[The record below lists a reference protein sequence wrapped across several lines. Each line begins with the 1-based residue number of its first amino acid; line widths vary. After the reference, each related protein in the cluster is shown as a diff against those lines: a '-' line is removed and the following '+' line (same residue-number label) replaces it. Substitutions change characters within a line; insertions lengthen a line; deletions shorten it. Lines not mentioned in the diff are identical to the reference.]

1 MHASRVLAPLLLSVA
16 ALPFDSRA
24 AASLLVD
31 DAGITDAHHCQLE
44 SWVRHTDAGQEWT
57 AVPAC
62 TLANTEWSLGATR
75 APGGERAQWALG
87 AKRVLVERGP
97 RRWGLA
103 ASAGVG
109 GHWQRPRADDWDL
122 NLPLTIA
129 LDTQDRA
136 LLHLNLGRA
145 RQDGLHGYTA
155 GVGVELAVRGPWS
168 LLAETARDAARQ
180 RSSQFGVR
188 RALWD
193 GASVDLLAGR
203 VHHQPN
209 ANWLTL
215 GFNLAATP

>member
-16 ALPFDSRA
+16 VFPFNTRA

-44 SWVRHTDAGQEWT
+44 SWVRHGDAGQEWT

-62 TLANTEWSLGATR
+62 TVANTEWSLGMSSLPGETR
-75 APGGERAQWALG
+75 NVWALG

-97 RRWGLA
+97 HRWGLA

-129 LDTQDRA
+129 LDTQGRA

-145 RQDGLHGYTA
+145 RQDDLHGYTA

-168 LLAETARDAARQ
+168 LLAETARDAVRQ
-180 RSSQFGVR
+180 RSSQFGMR

-209 ANWLTL
+209 SNWLTL